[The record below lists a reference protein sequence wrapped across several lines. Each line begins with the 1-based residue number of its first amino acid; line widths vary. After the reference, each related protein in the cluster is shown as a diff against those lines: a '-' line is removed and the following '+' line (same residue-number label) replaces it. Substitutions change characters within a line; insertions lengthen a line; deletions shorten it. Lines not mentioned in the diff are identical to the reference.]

1 MKTMTGL
8 PCLSTPAQ
16 ENIAFGD
23 QTQGRVLFAPQV
35 QGWRLTLL
43 DATFKQYFGFVQTS
57 LKHQCPGFF
66 FKALLS
72 KACDET

>member
-35 QGWRLTLL
+35 QGWRNTLL
-43 DATFKQYFGFVQTS
+43 DATLRDS
-57 LKHQCPGFF
+57 
-66 FKALLS
+66 A
-72 KACDET
+72 